1 MLNQI
6 NAGTTA
12 QVDLKIKPVN
22 KEIFDA
28 GLLSA
33 VSKLN
38 LNGKYMDST
47 QKDIT
52 IKASREVKLE
62 YVDNNTVDNIES
74 TTNIITNK
82 IMKVSGE
89 DKRVVQ
95 LEVALG
101 LKENNY
107 PIKEMELQMKIPT
120 IKIQGLKHYIPIYLE
135 QFASYFYVNKIN
147 QWQKD
152 KLCTVELIKIA

>member
-1 MLNQI
+1 
-6 NAGTTA
+6 
-12 QVDLKIKPVN
+12 
-22 KEIFDA
+22 
-28 GLLSA
+28 
-33 VSKLN
+33 
-38 LNGKYMDST
+38 MDST

-120 IKIQGLKHYIPIYLE
+120 INNKQPTIVKKIDFNTMTHWDYKYEESAVEIKFTNEPNE
-135 QFASYFYVNKIN
+135 QNNILWKKKVTK
-147 QWQKD
+147 
-152 KLCTVELIKIA
+152 KLF

>member
-1 MLNQI
+1 
-6 NAGTTA
+6 
-12 QVDLKIKPVN
+12 
-22 KEIFDA
+22 
-28 GLLSA
+28 
-33 VSKLN
+33 
-38 LNGKYMDST
+38 MDST

-62 YVDNNTVDNIES
+62 YVDINTVDNIES

-120 IKIQGLKHYIPIYLE
+120 IN
-135 QFASYFYVNKIN
+135 NKQPTIV
-147 QWQKD
+147 K
-152 KLCTVELIKIA
+152 K